1 MPLVRSYRKYE
12 QQGCLGLVATK
23 GGVGWLADGSI
34 CSAALSTVNGYHP
47 RTGEQVVQLGETADK
62 DEVTCVT
69 VGPDGVVVATGNR
82 QGRVKL

>member
-1 MPLVRSYRKYE
+1 MLLPPFHFYVLH
-12 QQGCLGLVATK
+12 L
-23 GGVGWLADGSI
+23 
-34 CSAALSTVNGYHP
+34 CSYHP

-82 QGRVKL
+82 QGRVKLW